1 MLLNHFSCRFYR
13 FLAEKPGPRYATKP
27 SFYRTQRSFREL
39 RLQSPTPLYRSCRSD
54 EPENSGCCGPFGEF
68 GIHANHISRIAWIKS
83 MGRLGAPV
91 VPGKRTIAADLL

>member
-1 MLLNHFSCRFYR
+1 VRAFEPFFMP
-13 FLAEKPGPRYATKP
+13 FLPVFAEKPGPRYATKP
-27 SFYRTQRSFREL
+27 SFYRTERSFREL

-54 EPENSGCCGPFGEF
+54 EPSCGPFGEF
-68 GIHANHISRIAWIKS
+68 GTHANHISRIAWIKS